1 MDGGSVRIF
10 PQVFFG
16 NTTESER
23 AGIFDALFAE
33 LAPVAMILA
42 DCRGP
47 KEVGPDE
54 ARA

>member
-42 DCRGP
+42 DGP
-47 KEVGPDE
+47 REGIGPDE
-54 ARA
+54 ARI